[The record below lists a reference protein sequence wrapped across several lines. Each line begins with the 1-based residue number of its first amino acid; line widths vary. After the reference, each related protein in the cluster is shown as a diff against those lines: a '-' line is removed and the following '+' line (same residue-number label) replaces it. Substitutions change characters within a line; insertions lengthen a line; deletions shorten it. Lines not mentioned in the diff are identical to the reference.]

1 MENNEWILAQLK
13 QAYEKS
19 KDYNTRTLLREAKQ
33 IIKEQIKRIDQ
44 MEGEIE
50 GTIWSPRRWSE

>member
-1 MENNEWILAQLK
+1 MENNEWILEQIH

-19 KDYNTRTLLREAKQ
+19 DDYNTRTLLKAAQ
-33 IIKEQIKRIDQ
+33 DIIKEQVKRIDQ
-44 MEGEIE
+44 MEGEME